1 MLKIDQ
7 VRHFIYCHVYTLAG
21 A

>member
-7 VRHFIYCHVYTLAG
+7 VRHFIYCHVYTLAT